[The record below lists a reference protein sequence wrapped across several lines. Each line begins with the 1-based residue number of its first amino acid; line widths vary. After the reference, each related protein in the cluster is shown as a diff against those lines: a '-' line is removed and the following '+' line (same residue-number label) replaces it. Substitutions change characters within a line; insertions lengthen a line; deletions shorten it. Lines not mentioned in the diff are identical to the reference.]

1 MMGTIVKAHSLKLK
15 GSTEAFFRGIS
26 VFTRAVEI
34 KESCGGHVG
43 HSHHK
48 ITICVLSNVDT
59 VVNKC
64 NRDWLHSIGGWDFP
78 FPAAEKF

>member
-1 MMGTIVKAHSLKLK
+1 MMGTTVKDHILKLK
-15 GSTEAFFRGIS
+15 GSTEVFFRGIS
-26 VFTRAVEI
+26 VFTGAVEI

-48 ITICVLSNVDT
+48 IIIFVLSNVDT

-64 NRDWLHSIGGWDFP
+64 NRDWLHSIGGWVFV
-78 FPAAEKF
+78 FSAAEKF